1 MPVRTEDW
9 RPPGVADLE
18 PGAWQALRET
28 ERSVCVTAGAGAG
41 KTEFLAQKAAYLL
54 QTGISPPPKRILAIS
69 FKRDAAQ
76 TLKARV
82 GKRCPPD
89 QARRFNSLTFDAF
102 TKNMLDRFRAAI
114 PLPFRPPADYEIGF
128 PRRND
133 LEDFLTRQERRAI
146 GPQKLEKAIARAPLP
161 FDAEGIPPE
170 WRELLSAYW
179 QEQYERPAG
188 AVLSFAMIN
197 RLVDYLLRENP
208 AIRRALQLTYPF
220 VFLDEFQDTTYAQYD
235 LVKTAFHGSD
245 AVFTAVGDDKQRIMG
260 WAGAMD
266 NAFQEF
272 AADFNAVNL
281 ALRFNWRSHA
291 DLVAV
296 QQVIAQRIDPN
307 VEDVEARGQR
317 AVDGQVAALWRFDT
331 REQEAQQIAAWIAN
345 EVEQGRVEPHDC
357 AILVRMRADDVEVE
371 LAEVFA
377 AEGLTIRN
385 LARNV
390 GEIAI
395 QELLAEELTG
405 IVLPLMRL
413 GTGKRSPG
421 AWNAAQEGLQALFA
435 IDPGD
440 ERAQERLQ
448 RNIEEFSSALRA
460 AMRDNEP
467 TGNSA
472 GEMFWIALEF
482 AGADRL
488 RQAFPAYRREADF
501 ERVRTGFISLLS
513 ECTEAADT
521 WSDALDRFEGIG
533 QVPLMT
539 IHKSKGLE
547 FHTMIFFGLDAQTWW
562 SLSPGREEEL
572 NSFFVAFTRA
582 MQRAFFAYC
591 RERGQA
597 IAWLEDMLL
606 PAGLERVD
614 GLAPHV
620 AEAE

>member
-1 MPVRTEDW
+1 MPVRPEDW
-9 RPPGVADLE
+9 RPQGVADLE

-28 ERSVCVTAGAGAG
+28 YRSVCLTAGAGAG

-54 QTGISPPPKRILAIS
+54 QTGICPQPKRILAIS

-82 GKRCPPD
+82 GKRCPTD

-114 PLPFRPPADYEIGF
+114 PQPFRPPADYEIGF
-128 PRRND
+128 PRRID
-133 LEDFLTRQERRAI
+133 LEDFLTRHDRRAI
-146 GPQKLEKAIARAPLP
+146 GPQTLEKAIARAPLP
-161 FDAEGIPPE
+161 FDAGGISPE

-179 QEQYERPAG
+179 REQYELPAG

-208 AIRRALQLTYPF
+208 AVRRALQLTYPF

-266 NAFQEF
+266 SAFQEF

-291 DLVAV
+291 DLVAI

-307 VEDVEARGQR
+307 VEDVEARGER
-317 AVDGQVAALWRFDT
+317 AIDGQVAALWRFDT
-331 REQEAQQIAAWIAN
+331 RAQEAQQIATWIAN
-345 EVEQGRVEPHDC
+345 EVGHGRVKAHDC

-395 QELLAEELTG
+395 QELLAEDLTN

-421 AWNAAQEGLQALFA
+421 AWNAAQEELQALFA

-472 GEMFWIALEF
+472 DEMFRIALEF
-482 AGADRL
+482 IGADRL

-513 ECTEAADT
+513 ECTEAADA

-614 GLAPHV
+614 GLAPHI

>member
-1 MPVRTEDW
+1 MPVLTEDW
-9 RPPGVADLE
+9 RPQGIDDLE

-28 ERSVCVTAGAGAG
+28 DRSVCVTAGAGAG

-54 QTGISPPPKRILAIS
+54 QTGICRPPKHILAIS
-69 FKRDAAQ
+69 FKRDAAK

-82 GKRCPPD
+82 GKRCLPD
-89 QARRFNSLTFDAF
+89 QARRFHSLTFDAF

-114 PLPFRPPADYEIGF
+114 PEHYRPPADYEIAF

-133 LEDFLTRQERRAI
+133 LEDFLARHNRRAI
-146 GPQKLEKAIARAPLP
+146 GPQKFEKAIARAPLP
-161 FDAEGIPPE
+161 FDAENISE
-170 WRELLSAYW
+170 QWRELLNAYW
-179 QEQYERPAG
+179 QEQLEGSAG

-208 AIRRALQLTYPF
+208 AIRCALQITYPF

-235 LVKTAFHGSD
+235 LVKTAFCGCD

-260 WAGAMD
+260 WAGAMG

-272 AADFNAVNL
+272 AANFNAVNL

-291 DLVAV
+291 DLVAI
-296 QQVIAQRIDPN
+296 QQVIAKRIDPN
-307 VEDVEARGQR
+307 VEDVEAKGHR

-331 REQEAQQIAAWIAN
+331 REQEAQQIATWIAN
-345 EVEQGRVEPHDC
+345 EVEHGAVKPHDC
-357 AILVRMRADDVEVE
+357 AILVRMRADDVETE
-371 LAEVFA
+371 LADIFA
-377 AEGLTIRN
+377 TQGLTMRN

-405 IVLPLMRL
+405 VVLPLLRL
-413 GTGKRSPG
+413 GAGKRNPG
-421 AWNAAQEGLQALFA
+421 AWNAAQEQLQVLYA
-435 IDPGD
+435 IDQFD
-440 ERAQERLQ
+440 ERAQENLQ
-448 RNIEEFSSALRA
+448 RSIEEFSSALRA
-460 AMRDNEP
+460 AMRDGEP
-467 TGNSA
+467 EGNSA
-472 GEMFWIALEF
+472 AQVFRIALEF
-482 AGADRL
+482 AGVDRL

-501 ERVRTGFISLLS
+501 ERVRNGFITLLS
-513 ECTEAADT
+513 ECAEAADA
-521 WSDALDRFEGIG
+521 WSDALDRFEGVG

-547 FHTMIFFGLDAQTWW
+547 FHTMIFFGLDTQTWW
-562 SLSPGREEEL
+562 SLTPGREEEL

-591 RERGQA
+591 SERGQA
-597 IAWLEDMLL
+597 IAWLENLLL

-614 GLAPHV
+614 GSLV
-620 AEAE
+620 LKGEQN

>member
-1 MPVRTEDW
+1 M
-9 RPPGVADLE
+9 
-18 PGAWQALRET
+18 
-28 ERSVCVTAGAGAG
+28 TAGTAS
-41 KTEFLAQKAAYLL
+41 FLTDFFSSL
-54 QTGISPPPKRILAIS
+54 
-69 FKRDAAQ
+69 
-76 TLKARV
+76 LKARV
-82 GKRCPPD
+82 GKRCPND

-114 PLPFRPPADYEIGF
+114 PQPFRPPADYEIGF

-133 LEDFLTRQERRAI
+133 LEDFLTRHDRRAI
-146 GPQKLEKAIARAPLP
+146 GPQTLEKAIARAPLP
-161 FDAEGIPPE
+161 FEAEGISPE

-179 QEQYERPAG
+179 QEQYELPAG

-208 AIRRALQLTYPF
+208 AVRRALQLTYPF
-220 VFLDEFQDTTYAQYD
+220 VFLDEFQDTTYSQYD

-291 DLVAV
+291 DLVAI

-307 VEDVEARGQR
+307 VEDVEARGER
-317 AVDGQVAALWRFDT
+317 AIDGQVAALWRFDT
-331 REQEAQQIAAWIAN
+331 RAQEAQQIATWIAN
-345 EVEQGRVEPHDC
+345 EVGHGRVKAHDC

-371 LAEVFA
+371 LAKVFA

-385 LARNV
+385 LARIV

-395 QELLAEELTG
+395 QELLAEELTE

-413 GTGKRSPG
+413 GTGKRSPD
-421 AWNAAQEGLQALFA
+421 AWNAAQEELQALFA

-467 TGNSA
+467 TGDSA
-472 GEMFWIALEF
+472 AEMFGIALEF
-482 AGADRL
+482 VGVDRL
-488 RQAFPAYRREADF
+488 RQAFPAYRREADL
-501 ERVRTGFISLLS
+501 ERVRTGFVTLLS
-513 ECTEAADT
+513 ECAEAVDS
-521 WSDALDRFEGIG
+521 WGDALDRFEGIG

-547 FHTMIFFGLDAQTWW
+547 FHTMIFFGLDAQSWW

-572 NSFFVAFTRA
+572 NSFFVAITRA

-614 GLAPHV
+614 GLAPHI

>member
-1 MPVRTEDW
+1 MPVRPEDW
-9 RPPGVADLE
+9 SPQGVADLE

-28 ERSVCVTAGAGAG
+28 YRSVCLTAGAGAG

-54 QTGISPPPKRILAIS
+54 QTGICPQPKRILAIS

-82 GKRCPPD
+82 GKRCPND

-102 TKNMLDRFRAAI
+102 TKNLLDRFRAAI
-114 PLPFRPPADYEIGF
+114 PQPFRPPADYEIGF

-133 LEDFLTRQERRAI
+133 LEDFLTRHDRRAI
-146 GPQKLEKAIARAPLP
+146 GPQTLEKAIARAPLP
-161 FDAEGIPPE
+161 FDAEGISPE

-179 QEQYERPAG
+179 QEQYELPAG

-208 AIRRALQLTYPF
+208 AVRRALQLTYPF
-220 VFLDEFQDTTYAQYD
+220 VFLDEFQDTTYSQYD

-291 DLVAV
+291 DLVAI

-307 VEDVEARGQR
+307 VEDVEARGER
-317 AVDGQVAALWRFDT
+317 AIDGQVAALWRFDT
-331 REQEAQQIAAWIAN
+331 RAQEAQQIATWIAN
-345 EVEQGRVEPHDC
+345 EVGHGRVKAHDC
-357 AILVRMRADDVEVE
+357 AILVRMRADDVEIE
-371 LAEVFA
+371 LANVFA

-385 LARNV
+385 LARIV

-395 QELLAEELTG
+395 QELLAEELTD

-413 GTGKRSPG
+413 GTGKRSPD
-421 AWNAAQEGLQALFA
+421 AWNAAQEELQALFA

-467 TGNSA
+467 TGDSA
-472 GEMFWIALEF
+472 AEMFRIALEF
-482 AGADRL
+482 VGVDRL
-488 RQAFPAYRREADF
+488 RQAFPAYRREADL
-501 ERVRTGFISLLS
+501 ERVRTGFITLLS
-513 ECTEAADT
+513 ECAEAVDS
-521 WSDALDRFEGIG
+521 WGDALDRFEGIG

-547 FHTMIFFGLDAQTWW
+547 FHTMIFFGLDAQSWW

-572 NSFFVAFTRA
+572 NSFFVAITRA

-597 IAWLEDMLL
+597 ISWLEDMLL

-614 GLAPHV
+614 GLAPHI

>member
-1 MPVRTEDW
+1 MQVRPEDW
-9 RPPGVADLE
+9 FPQGVADLE
-18 PGAWQALRET
+18 PGAWEALRKT
-28 ERSVCVTAGAGAG
+28 DRSVCVTAGAGAG
-41 KTEFLAQKAAYLL
+41 KTEFLAQKATYLL
-54 QTGISPPPKRILAIS
+54 QTGKCPPPKRILAIS

-76 TLKARV
+76 ALKARV
-82 GKRCPPD
+82 GKRCPQD

-102 TKNMLDRFRAAI
+102 TKNMLDRFREAI
-114 PLPFRPPADYEIGF
+114 PQLFRPPVDYEIGF

-133 LEDFLTRQERRAI
+133 LEDFLTRHDRRAI
-146 GPQKLEKAIARAPLP
+146 RPQKLEKAIARAPLP

-170 WRELLSAYW
+170 WRALLIAYW
-179 QEQYERPAG
+179 QEQYERPNG

-197 RLVDYLLRENP
+197 RLIDYLLRENP

-245 AVFTAVGDDKQRIMG
+245 AIFTAVGDDKQRIMG
-260 WAGAMD
+260 WAGAMG
-266 NAFQEF
+266 NAFEEF
-272 AADFNAVNL
+272 TADFNAVNL
-281 ALRFNWRSHA
+281 SLRLNWRSHA
-291 DLVAV
+291 DLVAI
-296 QQVIAQRIDPN
+296 QQVIAQHINPN
-307 VEDVEARGQR
+307 LEDIEARGQR

-331 REQEAQQIAAWIAN
+331 REQEARQIAAWIVN
-345 EVEQGRVEPHDC
+345 EVKLGRVEPHGC
-357 AILVRMRADDVEVE
+357 AILVRMRADDVEAE

-377 AEGLTIRN
+377 ASGLTIRN
-385 LARNV
+385 VARNV

-405 IVLPLMRL
+405 IVLPLLRL

-421 AWNAAQEGLQALFA
+421 AWNAAQEQLQALFA
-435 IDPGD
+435 VDPSD
-440 ERAQERLQ
+440 ERAHERLQ
-448 RNIEEFSSALRA
+448 RNIEQFSSALRA

-467 TGNSA
+467 TGDSA
-472 GEMFWIALEF
+472 AEMFRIALEF
-482 AGADRL
+482 VGADRL
-488 RQAFPAYRREADF
+488 RQGFPAYRREDDF
-501 ERVRTGFISLLS
+501 ERVRAGFIALLC
-513 ECTEAADT
+513 ECADAVDT
-521 WSDALDRFEGIG
+521 WSEALDHFEGIG

-547 FHTMIFFGLDAQTWW
+547 FHTIIFFGLDAQTWW

-591 RERGQA
+591 SERGQA
-597 IAWLEDMLL
+597 IAWLENILI

-614 GLAPHV
+614 GLEHLGAQ
-620 AEAE
+620 AE

>member
-1 MPVRTEDW
+1 MPVRPEDW
-9 RPPGVADLE
+9 SPQGVADLE

-28 ERSVCVTAGAGAG
+28 YRSACLTAGAGAG

-54 QTGISPPPKRILAIS
+54 QTGICPQPKRILAIS

-82 GKRCPPD
+82 GKRCPND

-114 PLPFRPPADYEIGF
+114 PQPFRPPADYEIGF

-133 LEDFLTRQERRAI
+133 LEDFLTRHDRRAI
-146 GPQKLEKAIARAPLP
+146 GPQTLEKAIARAPLP
-161 FDAEGIPPE
+161 FEAEGISPE

-179 QEQYERPAG
+179 QEQYELPAG

-208 AIRRALQLTYPF
+208 AVRRALQLTYPF
-220 VFLDEFQDTTYAQYD
+220 VFLDEFQDTTYSQYD

-291 DLVAV
+291 DLVAI

-307 VEDVEARGQR
+307 VEDVEARGER
-317 AVDGQVAALWRFDT
+317 AIDGQVAALWRFDT
-331 REQEAQQIAAWIAN
+331 RAQEAQQIATWIAN
-345 EVEQGRVEPHDC
+345 EVGHGRVKAHDC

-371 LAEVFA
+371 LAKVFA

-385 LARNV
+385 LARIV

-395 QELLAEELTG
+395 QELLAEDLTE

-413 GTGKRSPG
+413 GTGKRSPD
-421 AWNAAQEGLQALFA
+421 AWNAAQEELQALFA
-435 IDPGD
+435 IDLGD

-467 TGNSA
+467 TGDSA
-472 GEMFWIALEF
+472 AEMFGIALEF
-482 AGADRL
+482 VGVDRL
-488 RQAFPAYRREADF
+488 RQAFPAYRREADL
-501 ERVRTGFISLLS
+501 ERVRTGFVTLLS
-513 ECTEAADT
+513 ECAEAVDS
-521 WSDALDRFEGIG
+521 WGDALDRFEGIG

-547 FHTMIFFGLDAQTWW
+547 FHTMIFFGLDAQSWW

-572 NSFFVAFTRA
+572 NSFFVAITRA

-614 GLAPHV
+614 GLAPHI

>member
-1 MPVRTEDW
+1 MPVRPEDW
-9 RPPGVADLE
+9 SPQGVADLE

-28 ERSVCVTAGAGAG
+28 YRSVCLTAGAGAG

-54 QTGISPPPKRILAIS
+54 QTGICPQPKRILAIS

-82 GKRCPPD
+82 GKRCPND

-114 PLPFRPPADYEIGF
+114 PQPFRPPADYEIGF

-133 LEDFLTRQERRAI
+133 LEDFLTRHDRRAI
-146 GPQKLEKAIARAPLP
+146 GPQTLEKAIARAPLP
-161 FDAEGIPPE
+161 FEAEGISPE

-179 QEQYERPAG
+179 QEQYELPAG

-208 AIRRALQLTYPF
+208 AVRRALQLTYPF
-220 VFLDEFQDTTYAQYD
+220 VFLDEFQDTTYSQYD

-291 DLVAV
+291 DLVAI

-307 VEDVEARGQR
+307 VEDVEARGER
-317 AVDGQVAALWRFDT
+317 AIDGQVAALWRFDT
-331 REQEAQQIAAWIAN
+331 RAQEAQQIATWIAN
-345 EVEQGRVEPHDC
+345 EVGHGRVKAHDC

-371 LAEVFA
+371 LAKVFA

-385 LARNV
+385 LARIV

-395 QELLAEELTG
+395 QELLAEELTE
-405 IVLPLMRL
+405 IILPLMRL
-413 GTGKRSPG
+413 GTGKRSPD
-421 AWNAAQEGLQALFA
+421 AWNAAQEELQALFA

-467 TGNSA
+467 TGDSA
-472 GEMFWIALEF
+472 AEMFGIALEF
-482 AGADRL
+482 VGVDRL
-488 RQAFPAYRREADF
+488 RQAFPAYRREADL
-501 ERVRTGFISLLS
+501 ERVRTGFVTLLS
-513 ECTEAADT
+513 ECAEAVDS
-521 WSDALDRFEGIG
+521 WGDALDRFEGIG

-547 FHTMIFFGLDAQTWW
+547 FHTMIFFGLDAQSWW

-572 NSFFVAFTRA
+572 NSFFVAITRA

-614 GLAPHV
+614 GLAPHI

>member
-1 MPVRTEDW
+1 MPVRPEDW
-9 RPPGVADLE
+9 SPQGVADLE

-28 ERSVCVTAGAGAG
+28 YRSVCLTAGAGAG

-54 QTGISPPPKRILAIS
+54 QTGICPQPKRILAIS

-82 GKRCPPD
+82 GKRCPND

-102 TKNMLDRFRAAI
+102 TKNLLDRFRAAI
-114 PLPFRPPADYEIGF
+114 PQPFRPPADYEIGF

-133 LEDFLTRQERRAI
+133 LEDFLTRHDRRAI
-146 GPQKLEKAIARAPLP
+146 GPQTVEKAIARAPLP
-161 FDAEGIPPE
+161 FDAEGISPE

-179 QEQYERPAG
+179 QEQYELPAG

-208 AIRRALQLTYPF
+208 AVRRALQLTYPF
-220 VFLDEFQDTTYAQYD
+220 VFLDEFQDTTYSQYD

-291 DLVAV
+291 DLVAI

-307 VEDVEARGQR
+307 VEDVEARGER
-317 AVDGQVAALWRFDT
+317 AIDGQVAALWRFDT
-331 REQEAQQIAAWIAN
+331 RAQEAQQIATWIAN
-345 EVEQGRVEPHDC
+345 EVGHGRVKAHDC
-357 AILVRMRADDVEVE
+357 AILVRMRADDVEIE
-371 LAEVFA
+371 LANVFA

-385 LARNV
+385 LARIV

-395 QELLAEELTG
+395 QELLAEELTD

-413 GTGKRSPG
+413 GTGKRSPD
-421 AWNAAQEGLQALFA
+421 AWNAAQEELQALFA

-467 TGNSA
+467 TGDSA
-472 GEMFWIALEF
+472 AEMFRIALEF
-482 AGADRL
+482 VGVDRL
-488 RQAFPAYRREADF
+488 RQAFPAYRREADL
-501 ERVRTGFISLLS
+501 ERVRTGFITLLS
-513 ECTEAADT
+513 ECAEAVDS
-521 WSDALDRFEGIG
+521 WGDALDRFEGIG

-547 FHTMIFFGLDAQTWW
+547 FHTMIFFGLDAQSWW

-572 NSFFVAFTRA
+572 NSFFVAITRA

-614 GLAPHV
+614 GLAPHI

>member
-1 MPVRTEDW
+1 MLVLPDDW
-9 RPPGVADLE
+9 RPQGVDDLE
-18 PGAWQALRET
+18 PGAWQALRKT
-28 ERSVCVTAGAGAG
+28 DRSVCVTAGAGAG

-54 QTGISPPPKRILAIS
+54 QTGICPPPKRILAIS
-69 FKRDAAQ
+69 FKRDASQ

-89 QARRFNSLTFDAF
+89 QARRFHSLTFDAF

-114 PLPFRPPADYEIGF
+114 PHPLRAPANYEIGF

-133 LEDFLTRQERRAI
+133 LEDFLTRHGRRDI
-146 GPQKLEKAIARAPLP
+146 GSQQLEKAIARAPLP
-161 FDAEGIPPE
+161 FDVEGIPPA
-170 WRELLSAYW
+170 WRELLNTYW
-179 QEQYERPAG
+179 QEQLDRPAG
-188 AVLSFAMIN
+188 ALLSFAMIN
-197 RLVDYLLRENP
+197 RLVEYLLRENP
-208 AIRRALQLTYPF
+208 AIQRALQLTYPF

-235 LVKTAFHGSD
+235 LVKTAFHGSH

-291 DLVAV
+291 DLVAI
-296 QQVIAQRIDPN
+296 QQVIAERIDPN
-307 VEDVEARGQR
+307 VENVEARGQR
-317 AVDGQVAALWRFDT
+317 AVDGQIAALWRFDT
-331 REQEAQQIAAWIAN
+331 REQEAQQIATWIAN
-345 EVEQGRVEPHDC
+345 EVQHGVVEPHDC
-357 AILVRMRADDVEVE
+357 AILVRMRADDVEAE
-371 LAEVFA
+371 LADVFA
-377 AEGLTIRN
+377 EQGLTIRN

-390 GEIAI
+390 GGIAV

-405 IVLPLMRL
+405 IVFPLLRL
-413 GTGKRSPG
+413 GTGKRCPG
-421 AWNAAQEGLQALFA
+421 AWNAAQEQLQALFA

-440 ERAQERLQ
+440 ERALERLQ
-448 RNIEEFSSALRA
+448 RSIEEFSSTLRA
-460 AMRDNEP
+460 AMR
-467 TGNSA
+467 NSDPNGDSA
-472 GEMFWIALEF
+472 VDVIQTALDF
-482 AGADRL
+482 VGADRL

-501 ERVRTGFISLLS
+501 ERVRTGFITLLG
-513 ECTEAADT
+513 ECAEAADA
-521 WSDALDRFEGIG
+521 WPDALNRFEGIG

-591 RERGQA
+591 SERGQA
-597 IAWLEDMLL
+597 IGWLENMLL

-614 GLAPHV
+614 ELENLEAG
-620 AEAE
+620 AE

>member
-1 MPVRTEDW
+1 MPVRPEDW
-9 RPPGVADLE
+9 SPQGVADLE

-28 ERSVCVTAGAGAG
+28 YRSVCLTAGAGAG

-54 QTGISPPPKRILAIS
+54 QTGICPQPKRILAIS

-82 GKRCPPD
+82 GKRCPND

-102 TKNMLDRFRAAI
+102 TKNLLDRFRAAI
-114 PLPFRPPADYEIGF
+114 PQPFRPPADYEIGF

-133 LEDFLTRQERRAI
+133 LEDFLTRHDRRAI
-146 GPQKLEKAIARAPLP
+146 GPQTLEKAIARAPLP
-161 FDAEGIPPE
+161 FDAEGISPE

-179 QEQYERPAG
+179 QEQYELPAG

-208 AIRRALQLTYPF
+208 AVRRALQLTYPF
-220 VFLDEFQDTTYAQYD
+220 VFLDEFQDTTYSQYD

-291 DLVAV
+291 DLVAI

-307 VEDVEARGQR
+307 VEDVEARGER
-317 AVDGQVAALWRFDT
+317 AIDGQVAALWRFDT
-331 REQEAQQIAAWIAN
+331 RAQEAQQIATWIAN
-345 EVEQGRVEPHDC
+345 EVGHGRVKAHDC
-357 AILVRMRADDVEVE
+357 AILVRMRADDVEIE
-371 LAEVFA
+371 LANVFA

-385 LARNV
+385 LARIV

-395 QELLAEELTG
+395 QELLAEELTD

-413 GTGKRSPG
+413 GTGKRSPD
-421 AWNAAQEGLQALFA
+421 AWNAAQEELQALFA

-467 TGNSA
+467 TGDSA
-472 GEMFWIALEF
+472 AEMFRIALEF
-482 AGADRL
+482 VGVDRL
-488 RQAFPAYRREADF
+488 RQAFPAYRREADL
-501 ERVRTGFISLLS
+501 ERVRTGFITLLS
-513 ECTEAADT
+513 ECAEAVDS
-521 WSDALDRFEGIG
+521 WGDALDRFEGIG

-547 FHTMIFFGLDAQTWW
+547 FHTMIFFGLDAQSWW

-572 NSFFVAFTRA
+572 NSFFVAITRA

-614 GLAPHV
+614 GLAPHI

>member
-1 MPVRTEDW
+1 MPVRPEDW
-9 RPPGVADLE
+9 SPQGVADLE
-18 PGAWQALRET
+18 PGAWHALRET
-28 ERSVCVTAGAGAG
+28 YLSVCLTAGAGAG

-54 QTGISPPPKRILAIS
+54 QTGICPQPKRILAIS

-82 GKRCPPD
+82 GKRCPND

-114 PLPFRPPADYEIGF
+114 PQPFRPPADYEIGF

-133 LEDFLTRQERRAI
+133 LEDFLTRHDRRAI
-146 GPQKLEKAIARAPLP
+146 GPQTLEKAIARAPLP
-161 FDAEGIPPE
+161 FDAEGISPE

-179 QEQYERPAG
+179 QEQYELPAG

-208 AIRRALQLTYPF
+208 AVRRALQITYPF
-220 VFLDEFQDTTYAQYD
+220 VFLDEFQDTTYSQYD

-291 DLVAV
+291 DLVAI

-307 VEDVEARGQR
+307 VEDVEARGER
-317 AVDGQVAALWRFDT
+317 AIDGQVAALWRFDT
-331 REQEAQQIAAWIAN
+331 RAQEAQQIATWIAN
-345 EVEQGRVEPHDC
+345 EVGHGRVKAHDC

-395 QELLAEELTG
+395 QELLAEELTD
-405 IVLPLMRL
+405 IILPLMRL
-413 GTGKRSPG
+413 GTGKRSPD
-421 AWNAAQEGLQALFA
+421 AWNAAQEELQALFT

-467 TGNSA
+467 TGDSA
-472 GEMFWIALEF
+472 AEMFRIALEF
-482 AGADRL
+482 VDVDRL
-488 RQAFPAYRREADF
+488 RQAFPAYRREADL
-501 ERVRTGFISLLS
+501 ERVRTGFVTLLS
-513 ECTEAADT
+513 ECAEAVDN
-521 WSDALDRFEGIG
+521 WGDALDRFEGIG

-547 FHTMIFFGLDAQTWW
+547 FHTMIFFGLDAQSWW

-614 GLAPHV
+614 GLAPHI

>member
-1 MPVRTEDW
+1 MLVLPDDW
-9 RPPGVADLE
+9 RPQGVDDLE

-28 ERSVCVTAGAGAG
+28 DRSVCVTAGAGAG

-54 QTGISPPPKRILAIS
+54 QTGICLPPKCILAIS

-89 QARRFNSLTFDAF
+89 QARRFHSLTFDAF

-114 PLPFRPPADYEIGF
+114 PQPFGPPRNYEIGF
-128 PRRND
+128 PRRDD
-133 LEDFLTRQERRAI
+133 LEDFLTRSGRRDI
-146 GPQKLEKAIARAPLP
+146 GWQKFEKAIARAPLP
-161 FDAEGIPPE
+161 FDAEGIPPA
-170 WRELLSAYW
+170 WRELLHTYW
-179 QEQYERPAG
+179 QEQLERPTG
-188 AVLSFAMIN
+188 TLLSFAMIN

-235 LVKTAFHGSD
+235 LVKSAFHGSD

-272 AADFNAVNL
+272 ASDFNAVNG

-291 DLVAV
+291 DLVAI
-296 QQVIAQRIDPN
+296 QQVIAERIDPN

-331 REQEAQQIAAWIAN
+331 REQEAQQIAAWIDR
-345 EVEQGRVEPHDC
+345 EIEHGILEPHDC
-357 AILVRMRADDVEVE
+357 AILVRMRADDVEAE
-371 LAEVFA
+371 LTDVFA
-377 AEGLTIRN
+377 AQGLKIRN
-385 LARNV
+385 LARSV
-390 GEIAI
+390 GGIAI

-405 IVLPLMRL
+405 IFIPLLRL
-413 GTGKRSPG
+413 GTGERSPG
-421 AWNAAQEGLQALFA
+421 AWNATQEQLQALFA
-435 IDPGD
+435 IDTGD

-448 RNIEEFSSALRA
+448 RSIEEFSSTLRA
-460 AMRDNEP
+460 AMHDNEQN
-467 TGNSA
+467 GESA
-472 GEMFWIALEF
+472 ANVFQIALEF
-482 AGADRL
+482 VGADRL
-488 RQAFPAYRREADF
+488 RQAFPAYRRDADF
-501 ERVRTGFISLLS
+501 ERVRTGFITLFC
-513 ECTEAADT
+513 ECAEAVDA

-562 SLSPGREEEL
+562 SLSPGRDEEL

-591 RERGQA
+591 SERGQA
-597 IAWLEDMLL
+597 IGWLENMLL

-614 GLAPHV
+614 GLLHLAV
-620 AEAE
+620 GDE

>member
-1 MPVRTEDW
+1 MPVRPEDW
-9 RPPGVADLE
+9 RPQGVADLE
-18 PGAWQALRET
+18 PGAWHALRET
-28 ERSVCVTAGAGAG
+28 DRSVCVTAGAGAG

-54 QTGISPPPKRILAIS
+54 QTGICPPPKRVLAIS

-133 LEDFLTRQERRAI
+133 LEDFLTRHERRAI

-208 AIRRALQLTYPF
+208 AVRRALQLTYPF

-291 DLVAV
+291 DLVAI

-345 EVEQGRVEPHDC
+345 EVEHGRVEPHDC

-421 AWNAAQEGLQALFA
+421 AWNAAQEELQALFA

-472 GEMFWIALEF
+472 DEMFRIALEF
-482 AGADRL
+482 VGADRL

-501 ERVRTGFISLLS
+501 ERVRTGFTSLLS
-513 ECTEAADT
+513 ECTQAADT
-521 WSDALDRFEGIG
+521 WCDALDRFEGIG

-597 IAWLEDMLL
+597 IAWLEGMLL

>member
-1 MPVRTEDW
+1 
-9 RPPGVADLE
+9 
-18 PGAWQALRET
+18 
-28 ERSVCVTAGAGAG
+28 VTAGTAS
-41 KTEFLAQKAAYLL
+41 FLTDFFSSL
-54 QTGISPPPKRILAIS
+54 
-69 FKRDAAQ
+69 
-76 TLKARV
+76 LKARV
-82 GKRCPPD
+82 GKRCPND

-114 PLPFRPPADYEIGF
+114 PQPFRPPADYEIGF

-133 LEDFLTRQERRAI
+133 LEDFLTRHDRRAI
-146 GPQKLEKAIARAPLP
+146 GPQTLEKAIARAPLP
-161 FDAEGIPPE
+161 FEAEGISPE

-179 QEQYERPAG
+179 QEQYELPAG

-208 AIRRALQLTYPF
+208 AVRRALQLTYPF
-220 VFLDEFQDTTYAQYD
+220 VFLDEFQDTTYSQYD

-291 DLVAV
+291 DLVAI

-307 VEDVEARGQR
+307 VEDVEARGER
-317 AVDGQVAALWRFDT
+317 AIDGQVAALWRFDT
-331 REQEAQQIAAWIAN
+331 RAQEAQQIATWIAN
-345 EVEQGRVEPHDC
+345 EVGHGRVKAHDC

-371 LAEVFA
+371 LAKVFA

-385 LARNV
+385 LARIV

-395 QELLAEELTG
+395 QELLAEELTE

-413 GTGKRSPG
+413 GTGKRSPD
-421 AWNAAQEGLQALFA
+421 AWNAAQEELQALFA

-467 TGNSA
+467 TGDSA
-472 GEMFWIALEF
+472 AEMFGIALEF
-482 AGADRL
+482 VGVDRL
-488 RQAFPAYRREADF
+488 RQAFPAYRREADL
-501 ERVRTGFISLLS
+501 ERVRTGFVTLLS
-513 ECTEAADT
+513 ECAEAVDS
-521 WSDALDRFEGIG
+521 WGDALDRFEGIG

-547 FHTMIFFGLDAQTWW
+547 FHTMIFFGLDAQSWW

-572 NSFFVAFTRA
+572 NSFFVAITRA

-614 GLAPHV
+614 GLAPHI

>member
-1 MPVRTEDW
+1 MPVRPEEW
-9 RPPGVADLE
+9 LPQGVADLE
-18 PGAWQALRET
+18 PGAWRALRET

-54 QTGISPPPKRILAIS
+54 QTGICPPPKRILAIS

-102 TKNMLDRFRAAI
+102 TKNMLDHFRAAI
-114 PLPFRPPADYEIGF
+114 PQPFRPPADYEIGF
-128 PRRND
+128 PRPND
-133 LEDFLTRQERRAI
+133 LEDFLTRHDRHTI
-146 GPQKLEKAIARAPLP
+146 GPQNLEKAIARVPLP

-170 WRELLSAYW
+170 WRNLLSAYW

-197 RLVDYLLRENP
+197 RLVDYLLHENQ
-208 AIRRALQLTYPF
+208 AVRRALQLTYPF

-245 AVFTAVGDDKQRIMG
+245 AMFTAVGDDKQRIMG
-260 WAGAMD
+260 WAGAME

-272 AADFNAVNL
+272 ATDFNAVNL

-291 DLVAV
+291 DLVAI
-296 QQVIAQRIDPN
+296 QQVIAEHIDPN

-317 AVDGQVAALWRFDT
+317 AVDGQVASLWRFET

-345 EVEQGRVEPHDC
+345 ETEHGRVEPHDC
-357 AILVRMRADDVEVE
+357 AILVRMRADDVEAE

-385 LARNV
+385 LARSV
-390 GEIAI
+390 GQIAI
-395 QELLAEELTG
+395 QELLAEELTDV
-405 IVLPLMRL
+405 VLPLMRL

-421 AWNAAQEGLQALFA
+421 AWNAAQEELQALFT
-435 IDPGD
+435 IDPDD
-440 ERAQERLQ
+440 ERAQELLQ
-448 RNIEEFSSALRA
+448 RNIEKFSSALRA
-460 AMRDNEP
+460 AMRDNKP
-467 TGNSA
+467 TGESA
-472 GEMFWIALEF
+472 VEMFRISLEF
-482 AGADRL
+482 VSADRL
-488 RQAFPAYRREADF
+488 RQAFPAYRRETDF
-501 ERVRTGFISLLS
+501 ERVTTGFIALLS
-513 ECTEAADT
+513 ECAEVADT

-547 FHTMIFFGLDAQTWW
+547 FHTMIFFGLDAQSWW

-582 MQRAFFAYC
+582 RQRAFFAYC
-591 RERGQA
+591 NERGRA
-597 IAWLEDMLL
+597 IRWLEDMLL

-614 GLAPHV
+614 GLTHLEV
-620 AEAE
+620 EAD

>member
-1 MPVRTEDW
+1 MPVRPEDW
-9 RPPGVADLE
+9 RPQGVADLE

-28 ERSVCVTAGAGAG
+28 YRSVCLTAGAGAG

-54 QTGISPPPKRILAIS
+54 QTGICPQPKRILAIS

-82 GKRCPPD
+82 GKRCPTD

-114 PLPFRPPADYEIGF
+114 PQPFRPPADYEIGF
-128 PRRND
+128 PRRID
-133 LEDFLTRQERRAI
+133 LEDFLTRHDRRAI
-146 GPQKLEKAIARAPLP
+146 GPQTLEKAIARAPLP
-161 FDAEGIPPE
+161 FDAGGISPE

-179 QEQYERPAG
+179 QEQYELPAG

-208 AIRRALQLTYPF
+208 AVRRALQLTYPF

-260 WAGAMD
+260 WAGAMGS
-266 NAFQEF
+266 AFQEF

-291 DLVAV
+291 DLVAI

-307 VEDVEARGQR
+307 VEDVEARGER
-317 AVDGQVAALWRFDT
+317 AIDGQVAALWRFDT
-331 REQEAQQIAAWIAN
+331 RAQEAQQIATWIAN
-345 EVEQGRVEPHDC
+345 EVGHGRVKAHDC

-395 QELLAEELTG
+395 QELLAEDLTN

-421 AWNAAQEGLQALFA
+421 AWNAAQEELQALFA

-472 GEMFWIALEF
+472 DEMFRIALEF
-482 AGADRL
+482 IGADRL

-513 ECTEAADT
+513 ECTEAADA

-614 GLAPHV
+614 GLAPHI

>member
-1 MPVRTEDW
+1 MLVLPDDW
-9 RPPGVADLE
+9 SPQGVEDLE

-28 ERSVCVTAGAGAG
+28 GRSVCVTAGAGAG
-41 KTEFLAQKAAYLL
+41 KTEFLAQKATYLL
-54 QTGISPPPKRILAIS
+54 QTSICPPPKRILAIS

-82 GKRCPPD
+82 GKRCPPN
-89 QARRFNSLTFDAF
+89 QARRFHSLTFDAF

-114 PLPFRPPADYEIGF
+114 PHPLMPPANYEIGF

-133 LEDFLTRQERRAI
+133 LEDFLTRHGRRDI
-146 GPQKLEKAIARAPLP
+146 GWQKMEKAIARAPLP
-161 FDAEGIPPE
+161 FEAKGIPPP
-170 WRELLSAYW
+170 WRDLLNTYW
-179 QEQYERPAG
+179 QEQLERPAG
-188 AVLSFAMIN
+188 ALLSFAMIN

-266 NAFQEF
+266 NAFEEF

-281 ALRFNWRSHA
+281 ALRFNWRSHD
-291 DLVAV
+291 DLVAI
-296 QQVIAQRIDPN
+296 QQVIAQQIDPN
-307 VEDVEARGQR
+307 VEDVEARGLR
-317 AVDGQVAALWRFDT
+317 AVDGHVAALWRFDT

-345 EVEQGRVEPHDC
+345 EVQKGMVEPHDC
-357 AILVRMRADDVEVE
+357 AILVRMRADDVEAE
-371 LAEVFA
+371 LADVFA
-377 AEGLTIRN
+377 AQGLTIRN

-405 IVLPLMRL
+405 IVLPLLRL
-413 GTGKRSPG
+413 GTGKRSPV
-421 AWNAAQEGLQALFA
+421 AWNAAQEQLQALFA
-435 IDPGD
+435 IDPSD

-448 RNIEEFSSALRA
+448 RSIEEFSSALRA
-460 AMRDNEP
+460 AMRENDP
-467 TGNSA
+467 TGDSA
-472 GEMFWIALEF
+472 AEMFRIVLEF
-482 AGADRL
+482 FGADRL
-488 RQAFPAYRREADF
+488 RQAFPAYRRQADF
-501 ERVRTGFISLLS
+501 ERVRTGFIALLS
-513 ECTEAADT
+513 ECTEAADA
-521 WSDALDRFEGIG
+521 WCDALDRFEGIG

-562 SLSPGREEEL
+562 SLSPSREEEL

-597 IAWLEDMLL
+597 IAWLENMLL

>member
-1 MPVRTEDW
+1 MPADPEDW
-9 RPPGVADLE
+9 LPQGVADLE

-28 ERSVCVTAGAGAG
+28 GRSVCLTAGAGAG

-54 QTGISPPPKRILAIS
+54 QAGICPPPKRILAIS

-76 TLKARV
+76 TLMSRV

-89 QARRFNSLTFDAF
+89 QARRFNSVTFDAF
-102 TKNMLDRFRAAI
+102 TKGMLDRFRAAV
-114 PLPFRPPADYEIGF
+114 PQPFRPPADYEIGF

-133 LEDFLTRQERRAI
+133 LENFLTRHDRGAI
-146 GPQKLEKAIARAPLP
+146 GPQKLEMAIARAPLP
-161 FDAEGIPPE
+161 FDAEGISPA
-170 WRELLSAYW
+170 WRELLNAYW
-179 QEQYERPAG
+179 QEQYGRPAG
-188 AVLSFAMIN
+188 ALLSFAMIN
-197 RLVDYLLRENP
+197 RLVNYLLRENP
-208 AIRRALQLTYPF
+208 AVRRALQLTYPF
-220 VFLDEFQDTTYAQYD
+220 VFLDEFQDTTHAQYD

-291 DLVAV
+291 DLVAI
-296 QQVIAQRIDPN
+296 QQVIAQRIDPDAD
-307 VEDVEARGQR
+307 EVEAKGQC

-345 EVEQGRVEPHDC
+345 EVENGRVEPHDC
-357 AILVRMRADDVEVE
+357 AILVRMRADYVEAE

-377 AEGLTIRN
+377 TEGLTIRN

-390 GEIAI
+390 GEIAL
-395 QELLAEELTG
+395 QELLAEEITDV
-405 IVLPLMRL
+405 ILPLLRL

-421 AWNAAQEGLQALFA
+421 SWNAAQEELQALFA
-435 IDPGD
+435 IDPDD
-440 ERAQERLQ
+440 ERAQEGLQ
-448 RNIEEFSSALRA
+448 RSIEEFSSSLRT

-467 TGNSA
+467 TGDSA
-472 GEMFWIALEF
+472 AEIFRIALKF
-482 AGADRL
+482 VGADRL

-501 ERVRTGFISLLS
+501 ERVRRGFITLLS
-513 ECTEAADT
+513 ECSEAADT
-521 WSDALDRFEGIG
+521 WCDALDRFEGIG

-547 FHTMIFFGLDAQTWW
+547 FHTIIFFGLDMQTWW

-582 MQRAFFAYC
+582 MQRAFFSYC

-597 IAWLEDMLL
+597 IVWLENVLL
-606 PAGLERVD
+606 PAGLDRVD
-614 GLAPHV
+614 GLTPCSV
-620 AEAE
+620 EPE